1 MMSQLL
7 HRKFSP
13 TGTVGMVRELELL
26 SAAGDPRQHATHIVP
41 CSRVLDH
48 FASRIVLVAAWSQ
61 SLCHAFADAM
71 ELGSQCCC
79 G

>member
-26 SAAGDPRQHATHIVP
+26 SAAGIQQEPWAWGVTTSPQLKLQHNLSQQTNFITSHTISSTH
-41 CSRVLDH
+41 
-48 FASRIVLVAAWSQ
+48 
-61 SLCHAFADAM
+61 
-71 ELGSQCCC
+71 
-79 G
+79 